1 MTEGTRRQAV
11 LGAERGGEDRIFGLA
26 LSLGQAS
33 AQAAHGS
40 GRMDAEAQQ
49 FGVHGTLRQ
58 GETVVRGALSI
69 GRMPVTTYRSIA
81 ALGAD
86 GVTAAY
92 VARLVG
98 LRAEIGRPFEHAG
111 WVLTPLAALQA
122 TIVSHAGFTER
133 SATPGAALSV
143 AAGRDTFLRTEVGL
157 RATVDAGP
165 GQLWGQ
171 VALFKDS
178 GGGAGMPAALVDLP
192 AIRFSTPGPGDG
204 GFGLS
209 FRVGGETTLAS
220 GLTLWRDD
228 HRRRDARTAG
238 LGRRGQPE
246 LAVLRS
252 GGLR

>member
-1 MTEGTRRQAV
+1 MTEGTRRQAA
-11 LGAERGGEDRIFGLA
+11 LGAERSGEDRIFGLA

-40 GRMDAEAQQ
+40 GRMDADAQQ

-157 RATVDAGP
+157 RATRDAGP
-165 GQLWGQ
+165 VSCGGRSRCSRT
-171 VALFKDS
+171 AAAGRDA
-178 GGGAGMPAALVDLP
+178 GGAG
-192 AIRFSTPGPGDG
+192 RS
-204 GFGLS
+204 
-209 FRVGGETTLAS
+209 
-220 GLTLWRDD
+220 
-228 HRRRDARTAG
+228 AG
-238 LGRRGQPE
+238 HPL
-246 LAVLRS
+246 
-252 GGLR
+252 